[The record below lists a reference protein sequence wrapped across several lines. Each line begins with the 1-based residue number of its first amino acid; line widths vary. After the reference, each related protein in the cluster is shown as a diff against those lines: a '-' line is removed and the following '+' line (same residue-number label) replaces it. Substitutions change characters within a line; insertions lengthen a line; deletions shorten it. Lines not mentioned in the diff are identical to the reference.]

1 MLLKRAKEQEDLT
14 DNRSGKPKTQGKEGK
29 HGIHRKKKKNIR
41 IKEKF
46 QDVKDKIFEVKF
58 EIPELEKI
66 FYLDPLLSDVTEQ
79 VSETEEEGFA
89 VEEEATDAEEARVAE
104 ETSAFNKAASEE
116 EEAAAAGEARAEQAA
131 EPAAEQAATADQA
144 LPTMTPNPRNC
155 RANPVVAMTV
165 QQAPGADMLHLLQ
178 YPQPLRICE
187 LPP

>member
-66 FYLDPLLSDVTEQ
+66 FYLDPLVSDVTEQ

-116 EEAAAAGEARAEQAA
+116 EAAAAGEARAEQAA
-131 EPAAEQAATADQA
+131 EPAAEQAATAD
-144 LPTMTPNPRNC
+144 L
-155 RANPVVAMTV
+155 VLSKYVAVTTSFGGE
-165 QQAPGADMLHLLQ
+165 P
-178 YPQPLRICE
+178 YSR
-187 LPP
+187 